1 MRGNSGIFLY
11 LKRLEV
17 SGFKSFA
24 TRSVLDFEQGQY
36 VTAIVGPNGSG
47 KSNVADA
54 VRWVLGEQ
62 SYKTIRSKKS
72 EDVIFSGS
80 NGKNKA
86 SLAKATIVLDNTSG
100 KAPIDFSEVEISRSV
115 YRDGSSEYLING
127 KKTRLLD
134 VAELLAKSGFGQST
148 YSVIGQGMVDSM
160 LFYGPA
166 ERKVLF
172 DEAAGVRQYELKR
185 EQATRKLEG
194 TNENVIRI
202 RDILSEL
209 NPRLSTL
216 KRQTERA
223 KQKDEIKKTLTEKQK
238 VYFASLWDKLT
249 HAEKEKRD
257 DLEKTTKEEKEIK
270 TEIAELDAAF
280 NKSLSG
286 EKGDFTET
294 ENLQGEIDTL
304 EEKKDAAK
312 QAIFTMRAQIQVS
325 GARGNLSADEIK
337 EKIKKSES
345 ELTAFDP
352 RLLEKDV
359 EVLKTKVLEKER
371 EVADLS
377 KEITIKEKEFSEISE
392 RLSEFDFGVVG
403 KKIKN
408 VIKLQKEFI
417 AGIKSAKTIGDVNKI
432 VSSGEE
438 VENKLLALEKE
449 VGEAKEG
456 RFEGMAELQK
466 QISDLA
472 NRKNSCL
479 KTLADLKSETVKKE
493 YAIKRIGEKRS
504 DIEQEIEKI
513 SKMKPAESDEK
524 EQIEKEIRFKEKQVE
539 DFEKGIVALRK
550 KLAENSGDFSSREK
564 EITRIKDQIA
574 EKQKLLSYHS
584 QETTSIQVELAKI
597 ETKKQDLREEIS
609 HEMGSEA
616 ELANAEIIPELNVET
631 AREEIEKLKG
641 KLYAIG
647 EIDPEVESE
656 FSEVN
661 ERVGFLSSQTE
672 DLEKA
677 KNDLEKL
684 ILDLDGK
691 IKKQFEGSF
700 SAISQKFT
708 HFFEVLFDGGTAKL
722 ELMRTKDESNYA
734 LGKASLDKP
743 NFASDEASLGK
754 SGEEQFGIEITA
766 VPPGKRMQS
775 LSALSGGERTLA
787 SLALLFAILSVNP
800 APFVLLDEV
809 DAALDEPNTKRFLK
823 IVTELS
829 KDTQFIFITH
839 NRETMKDANLIY
851 GITMDDSHASKL
863 LSIKLSEAMNT
874 AKKSSA
880 MVGQRI

>member
-209 NPRLSTL
+209 NPRLSIL

-270 TEIAELDAAF
+270 AEIAELDAAF

-294 ENLQGEIDTL
+294 ENLQGQIDTL
-304 EEKKDAAK
+304 EETKDAAK
-312 QAIFTMRAQIQVS
+312 QEIYTMRAQIQVS
-325 GARGNLSADEIK
+325 GARDNLSADEIK
-337 EKIKKSES
+337 EKIKKLES
-345 ELTAFDP
+345 ELGTFDSK
-352 RLLEKDV
+352 LLEKDV
-359 EVLKTKVLEKER
+359 EVLKTKVSEKER
-371 EVADLS
+371 EIADLS
-377 KEITIKEKEFSEISE
+377 KEITAKEKEFSEISE

-493 YAIKRIGEKRS
+493 YAIKRTYEKRS
-504 DIEQEIEKI
+504 DIEAEIEKL
-513 SKMKPAESDEK
+513 SKIKPAESNEK
-524 EQIEKEIRFKEKQVE
+524 EQIEKEIRSKEKQVE
-539 DFEKGIVALRK
+539 DFEKEIAVLRK
-550 KLAENSGDFSSREK
+550 KLAESSGDFSSREK

-616 ELANAEIIPELNVET
+616 ELANVEIIPELNVET

-661 ERVGFLSSQTE
+661 ERVSFLSSQTE

-684 ILDLDGK
+684 ILALDGK

-722 ELMRTKDESNYA
+722 ELMRTKDE
-734 LGKASLDKP
+734 
-743 NFASDEASLGK
+743 E